1 MDAQTKTADAANF
14 KWRAIGLLLLVWCFA
29 CSIPTLRTRV
39 IPEGIAV
46 DPEQLIEKLNMLQP
60 GMPVKLLRSWRF
72 NPKPRLSEK
81 S

>member
-1 MDAQTKTADAANF
+1 
-14 KWRAIGLLLLVWCFA
+14 
-29 CSIPTLRTRV
+29 LRTRV